1 LTTAGTRDITG
12 LREWIGRVR
21 AGLRRRLIGS
31 AALRLF
37 AWVLGALVVLALADA
52 ALRLPVWLR
61 WAHFLIG
68 LAAAG
73 WAFRAWVLPAW
84 RFRPSL
90 TSVALRVES
99 HEPGA
104 RGRLASAVELE
115 DLSSRA
121 SGLERDLATL
131 SARRLAAD
139 LAAGAASRK
148 AAGPRARGALR
159 RSGTAAAAA
168 VAAAVALSALFP
180 SSAWTGVVRAAAP
193 WAGAEWPKRTV
204 IHDATVVAIHP
215 KGEPAPLRVVLSD
228 SHRSPDRTDVSARVR
243 VLEGGEVV
251 DRYRALA
258 SWQRRAARA
267 GEHEGELFE
276 VLAEGVGDALEYRF
290 ESVDDRTEWRRVE
303 LVERP
308 AVRAASAEIRRP
320 PYLIATAPESEPESV
335 SVDLG
340 RGLDERASAPAS
352 LEGSSVALELEL
364 NKPAVARPGDRAW
377 AESTFG
383 AGAPELD
390 LTVSGDGRTWTLGF
404 ELGGSARLGVMLE
417 DEHGIESEEEVVFRF
432 PSLQDGAPSVVVLEP
447 ARDVTAL
454 PGAVIDL
461 RARARDDVAL
471 AALWA
476 SAQRFSPSGAEPSGP
491 AGAVEPAGEA
501 ETLDRASVSAGEVT
515 AEVGA
520 RVELGRF
527 GAEPGDEVRLWATA
541 ADVYAYETGR
551 REPVESAVRRVL
563 IVSEEAFVEGVRG
576 ELSAMRREAIRLFE
590 GQQRL
595 AGETARGEASAGEV
609 RRGQESITR
618 DLERQVERAEA
629 LRERVRRNRLEDAA
643 LESLT
648 EGARALSESASG
660 ASRRAGERAGAR
672 EQAGEAPGED
682 VERAQE
688 RAMDELGE
696 LIALLDSGEDAWSAR
711 RDLEDLAREQREN
724 LEATRELGRET
735 AGLSPEQLTD
745 EQRERLGE
753 ITEAQRELAER
764 ARSATRGLRETSEK
778 LEESDPATS
787 SALEQ
792 AAERLERS
800 GTSGR
805 MQEAAEQ
812 AQENRTARS
821 SSLQQE
827 SLEELE
833 EALERLDDAEAARD
847 EQLRRV
853 AQSLVDTIRGLV
865 ETQERELARLEG
877 AGEALPVGLDGA
889 MIALHRRTIAAQQ
902 TAQAER
908 ELRPAARPLEEAAGA
923 QLGAVS
929 ALRAEPADRG
939 GALERERE
947 SLEALGRALEE
958 AERLR
963 DRLEEEALEEARE
976 ELSEAYR
983 AALAEQIELRRAAR
997 EAAPGGEADR
1007 RARAELR
1014 RLAREQRALAE
1025 RLGELYGETQELSD
1039 AVVFRFAHEKLDA
1052 ALEGASAAL
1061 RGGDARAADA
1071 AQSRAVSLLRGLVA
1085 ALEEEPTDDDDG
1097 FDEGGGGGGSG
1108 GGGQQGGGQGLLPGA
1123 AQLKLLRSIQ
1133 GDLLERTRAADEG
1146 RGPAGDLES
1155 LGSEQRELSE
1165 VGETLI
1171 EELSQQGGPGGGNAG
1186 PGADEQSGGAG
1197 AGEAGDEGGAP

>member
-1 LTTAGTRDITG
+1 MTMSGTREITG
-12 LREWIGRVR
+12 LREWLGRVR
-21 AGLRRRLIGS
+21 AGLRRRLVGS

-37 AWVLGALVVLALADA
+37 AWVLGALLVLVLADA
-52 ALRLPVWLR
+52 ALRLPAWLR

-90 TSVALRVES
+90 TSVALRVEA

-104 RGRLASAVELE
+104 RGKLTSAVELE
-115 DLSSRA
+115 ELSSRA
-121 SGLERDLATL
+121 AGLERDLATL
-131 SARRLAAD
+131 SARRLASD
-139 LAAGAASRK
+139 LAAGVASRR
-148 AAGPRARGALR
+148 ATGPRARDALR
-159 RSGTAAAAA
+159 RSGSAAAAA
-168 VAAAVALSALFP
+168 VAVAVTLSALFP
-180 SSAWTGVVRAAAP
+180 SAAWTGAVRAAAP
-193 WAGAEWPKRTV
+193 WAGAEWPKRTE
-204 IHDATVVAIHP
+204 IHDATAVAIHP
-215 KGEPAPLRVVLSD
+215 RGEPAPLRVVLSD
-228 SHRSPDRTDVSARVR
+228 SHRAPDRTDVSARVR

-258 SWQRRAARA
+258 SWQRRTARA
-267 GEHEGELFE
+267 GEGGQEGELFE
-276 VLAEGVGDALEYRF
+276 VLAEGVGDAIEYRF

-335 SVDLG
+335 TVDLG

-352 LEGSSVALELEL
+352 LAGSSVVVELEL

-377 AESTFG
+377 VEETFG
-383 AGAPELD
+383 EGTPELD
-390 LTVSGDGRTWTLGF
+390 LAVSEDGRAWTLGF
-404 ELGGSARLGVMLE
+404 ELGVSARLGVMLE

-432 PSLQDGAPSVVVLEP
+432 PSLQDGAPSVVVLDP

-476 SAQRFSPSGAEPSGP
+476 SAQRFSPAGAEPSGSE
-491 AGAVEPAGEA
+491 GAVEPAGEA
-501 ETLDRASVSAGEVT
+501 ETLERASVSAGEVT
-515 AEVGA
+515 AEIGA
-520 RVELGRF
+520 RVELERF
-527 GAEPGDEVRLWATA
+527 GASPGDEVRLWATA

-576 ELSAMRREAIRLFE
+576 DLSAMRREAIRLFE

-595 AGETARGEASAGEV
+595 AGETARGEAGAGEV
-609 RRGQESITR
+609 RRGQESLTR

-648 EGARALSESASG
+648 EGARALSESAAG
-660 ASRRAGERAGAR
+660 ASRRAGEQAGAR
-672 EQAGEAPGED
+672 EQAEEAPGED

-724 LEATRELGRET
+724 LETTRELGQET
-735 AGLSPEQLTD
+735 AGLSPEQLSD

-778 LEESDPATS
+778 LGESDPATS

-792 AAERLERS
+792 AAERLEQS

-827 SLEELE
+827 SLEDLE
-833 EALERLDDAEAARD
+833 EALERLDDAERARD

-853 AQSLVDTIRGLV
+853 AQSLVDTIRGLIG
-865 ETQERELARLEG
+865 TQEGELARLEG
-877 AGEALPVGLDGA
+877 AGEALPRGLDGA

-902 TAQAER
+902 TALAER
-908 ELRPAARPLEEAAGA
+908 ELRPAAPPARGGGGRAARRGERPARRTGGPGRGARAGAREPGRAGARARGGGAAPRPARGGSARGSAGGAERGVPRGAGRADRAAACRARGGARGRGGPAGAGGAATTGARAAGA
-923 QLGAVS
+923 
-929 ALRAEPADRG
+929 RRADRG
-939 GALERERE
+939 AVRGDAG
-947 SLEALGRALEE
+947 ALGRGGLP
-958 AERLR
+958 LR
-963 DRLEEEALEEARE
+963 
-976 ELSEAYR
+976 
-983 AALAEQIELRRAAR
+983 AR
-997 EAAPGGEADR
+997 EAGR
-1007 RARAELR
+1007 
-1014 RLAREQRALAE
+1014 
-1025 RLGELYGETQELSD
+1025 
-1039 AVVFRFAHEKLDA
+1039 
-1052 ALEGASAAL
+1052 GA
-1061 RGGDARAADA
+1061 RGGVGGAAGRGRAGGGRGAV
-1071 AQSRAVSLLRGLVA
+1071 RAVSLLRGLVA
-1085 ALEEEPTDDDDG
+1085 ALEEEQTDDDDG
-1097 FDEGGGGGGSG
+1097 FDAGGGSGSGG

-1133 GDLLERTRAADEG
+1133 GDLLDRTRAADEG
-1146 RGPAGDLES
+1146 RRPAGDLES

-1186 PGADEQSGGAG
+1186 PGTDEQPGG
-1197 AGEAGDEGGAP
+1197 AGDEGGAP